1 MPLISKRR
9 WLYCASLIVA
19 LSGCVAAGMANSDKP
34 DLAAAIRDI
43 VDHGQLDDYKYVAQR
58 LGINITAG
66 PLETLSDPVTHNYRG
81 DRMEFF
87 TDESITA
94 RFSVI
99 PKNYHY
105 GVSRAMGRRKYRG
118 VLSIYNLGPKSCIDE
133 VSMFKAFGAARPFP
147 NPDAPAK
154 IFRYFIKRE
163 ESYELNVVF
172 EPVGAKCATSFS
184 LFQNRLN

>member
-1 MPLISKRR
+1 MPLIKTRS
-9 WLYCASLIVA
+9 WLYCLSLVAA
-19 LSGCVAAGMANSDKP
+19 LSGCGSTGMASADNP

-58 LGINITAG
+58 LGINIKVG
-66 PLETLSDPVTHNYRG
+66 PLETLSDPETHNYRG

-94 RFSVI
+94 RFSVM
-99 PKNYHY
+99 PKDYRY
-105 GVSRAMGRRKYRG
+105 GVSRASGGHRYRG
-118 VLSIYNLGPKSCIDE
+118 GLSIYHLGSKGCIDE
-133 VSMFKAFGAARPFP
+133 TSMFKAFGFARPFP

-154 IFRYFIKRE
+154 IFRYSIKNE
-163 ESYELNVVF
+163 ENYELNVIF
-172 EPVGAKCATSFS
+172 EPVDTKCATSFS